1 MKTKNIFKTVAL
13 AMLMPAML
21 LTTACSS
28 EDDAL
33 NNTANT
39 ENTINKGYALPVTVN
54 VTRGDGATRATFDGS
69 KLNFGTGDKLFVEGV
84 HIEAEANRFSGT
96 LTWQSGGT
104 FSGTIYT
111 QNPYP
116 GTADEL
122 FTAASASGIV
132 KATLLP
138 NGYES
143 YNFLSIY
150 NNGSDDLYDDVVAY
164 SMLEAFVASETA
176 KATGVEQLSFE
187 RATTY
192 SSGFAL
198 APANAILN
206 FTISGLE
213 AGAQDVTLSI
223 DYGGL
228 EYPVTGSVTPNASG
242 VATFA
247 IGVPGGSNI
256 KDMDTNLTIGS
267 SNLTL
272 PSSTTFTAGK
282 IYNITRN
289 ALPDLLSSVFSVSST
304 KKVKFSK
311 GNLRYASGT
320 WSFFNNQYDYYTSY
334 SADAWDHF
342 GWSTSATTYGMNTST
357 DKSTYSGSFVDWGS
371 NSDLQTA
378 LGTGWFTLSSAES
391 TYLFNTRSAST
402 VGGTSNG
409 RYAKAKVNGV
419 WGVILFPDTY
429 THPDGVT
436 APVGVNATGDTG
448 WNGNNYSSADWTKME
463 SAGCVFLPAAGYRDG
478 SSAVS
483 PGIFGA
489 YWSATSSGK
498 ASDYSA
504 YDFVYYYSGYL
515 APAFTNTR
523 NLGFCVRLVRQVTE

>member
-1 MKTKNIFKTVAL
+1 
-13 AMLMPAML
+13 
-21 LTTACSS
+21 
-28 EDDAL
+28 
-33 NNTANT
+33 
-39 ENTINKGYALPVTVN
+39 
-54 VTRGDGATRATFDGS
+54 
-69 KLNFGTGDKLFVEGV
+69 
-84 HIEAEANRFSGT
+84 
-96 LTWQSGGT
+96 
-104 FSGTIYT
+104 
-111 QNPYP
+111 
-116 GTADEL
+116 
-122 FTAASASGIV
+122 
-132 KATLLP
+132 
-138 NGYES
+138 
-143 YNFLSIY
+143 
-150 NNGSDDLYDDVVAY
+150 
-164 SMLEAFVASETA
+164 
-176 KATGVEQLSFE
+176 
-187 RATTY
+187 
-192 SSGFAL
+192 
-198 APANAILN
+198 
-206 FTISGLE
+206 
-213 AGAQDVTLSI
+213 
-223 DYGGL
+223 
-228 EYPVTGSVTPNASG
+228 
-242 VATFA
+242 
-247 IGVPGGSNI
+247 
-256 KDMDTNLTIGS
+256 MDNNLTVGTH
-267 SNLTL
+267 NFTL
-272 PSSTTFTAGK
+272 PSSTTFTVGK
-282 IYNITRN
+282 IYNINR
-289 ALPDLLSSVFSVSST
+289 AAPDLLSSVFSVSST

-357 DKSTYSGSFVDWGS
+357 DKSTYSGNFVDWGS

-436 APVGVNATGDTG
+436 APVGVNAGDATG
-448 WNGNNYSSADWTKME
+448 WDGNNYSFADWTKME

-478 SSAVS
+478 TSAVS

-523 NLGFCVRLVRQVTE
+523 NLGFSVRLVRQVTE